1 VLWPFYS
8 RMYRRAIRVVRSQ
21 PGHGDLIDHE
31 IPDDR
36 GDFVSLPK
44 EKQVKQIGLRILR
57 VLKEMG
63 SRYGFEFSLAF
74 GTLLGAIRHDGFIPW
89 DDDVDV
95 FMMQSDLETLIQ
107 HANHLPSGL
116 SLVPMGVGFFK
127 IMDRSSI
134 VSRDGK
140 RGVAV
145 DIFVI
150 RESSM
155 DRISFINVHSSKR
168 IHLSRRDFEPLIPR
182 EFEGVMFSIPK
193 NWDEILSVL
202 YGNYMKFPPQE
213 NRVSPHL
220 SPDKIEIRPYGDFIV
235 SDRLLRQ
242 S

>member
-1 VLWPFYS
+1 
-8 RMYRRAIRVVRSQ
+8 MVRSQ
-21 PGHGDLIDHE
+21 PGHGDLIDHQ

-44 EKQVKQIGLRILR
+44 EKQVKRIGLRILL

-116 SLVPMGVGFFK
+116 IFVPMGVGFFK

-155 DRISFINVHSSKR
+155 DGISFVNVHSSER
-168 IHLSRRDFEPLIPR
+168 VHLRRRDFEPLIPR
-182 EFEGVMFSIPK
+182 DFEGMTFNIPK
-193 NWDEILSVL
+193 NWDEILSIL
-202 YGNYMKFPPQE
+202 YLNYMKLPPQE